1 MSDQAIEFT
10 RRDDG
15 IAIVRLKRPER
26 LNAINGPLL
35 EELDAA
41 VEAIDTDPEVRV
53 FLLCGAPRPDG
64 RPCFSA
70 GADLKAAAE
79 GLLPADP
86 HLGARLTDR
95 IDDLLTPSIAVV
107 DGVCSTG
114 GAELAL
120 ACDFRLVGEALELS
134 DWHLKRL
141 GTGLGGWGAGVRWPR
156 LVGVQNAKEIFLTG
170 RTVSAEEAVRIGF
183 ATARHPSAQLMDR
196 ALEMAGSIAGMS
208 RDGVRMCLAHLD
220 HCADMSRD
228 TALRNALAM
237 PRLFGIDLAIEG
249 KAEAVLAQVA
259 SRLGDEDAS

>member
-1 MSDQAIEFT
+1 MSFETIEFT

-15 IAIVRLKRPER
+15 IAVVRLNRPQR
-26 LNAINGPLL
+26 LNAVNGRVL
-35 EELDAA
+35 EELYAA
-41 VEAIDTDPEVRV
+41 VDAIDADPGVRV
-53 FLLCGAPRPDG
+53 FLLCGSPRPDG

-70 GADLKAAAE
+70 GFDLKSVAE
-79 GLLPADP
+79 KVPLDP

-120 ACDFRLVGEALELS
+120 ACDFRVVGEGLELS

-141 GTGLGGWGAGVRWPR
+141 GTGLGQWGGGVRWPR
-156 LVGVQNAKEIFLTG
+156 LVGVQNAKEIILTG

-183 ATARHPSAQLMDR
+183 ATARHPSADLMDR
-196 ALEMAGSIAGMS
+196 ALAMASSIAAMN
-208 RDGVRMCLAHLD
+208 RNGVRMCLAHLD

-228 TALRNALAM
+228 TSLRNTLAL
-237 PRLFGIDLAIEG
+237 PRLFGIEVAIEG
-249 KAEAVLAQVA
+249 KADAVLGRNAA
-259 SRLGDEDAS
+259 RRAKGDAP